1 MIRFFGRML
10 EAVPNRLASES
21 SPYLLQHKDNPVDWY
36 PWGSEAFSRARA
48 EGKPVFLSI
57 GYSTCHWCHVMEHE
71 SFENESLAKALN
83 RDFVAIKV
91 DREERP
97 DVDDIYMAAVQA
109 MTGSGGW
116 PLSLFLTPEGKPFYG
131 GTYFPPE
138 DRWGRPGFATV
149 LTSVARAWKERP
161 EQIEESAGEMHRHLE
176 SLSRGLP
183 EAEGVGPETLA
194 RAAHAL
200 ASDFDGAHGGFGGAP
215 KFPPSMRLELLLRW
229 GRRSGDPSAREMVEK
244 TLEAMAAG
252 GMYDQIGGG
261 FHRYS
266 VDERWL
272 VPHFEKMLYDNA
284 MLARLYLLAARAYG
298 REDFRRVARETLDY
312 LIREMTP
319 PGGGFFAAQDADS
332 GGHEGTYYVWNP
344 ESVLEAVGASAAPI
358 VRARFGVT
366 PRGNF
371 EAGETVLS
379 VVRGVPE
386 LAREFG
392 RSEAEV
398 EEILSSA
405 RRKMYELRARRVPP
419 GTDDKLLTDWTAL
432 AISAFALGARLCA
445 EPRYEQA
452 ARDAASRIL
461 GGCRRGGELLHRE
474 RNGRCDIPG
483 FSTDYAFSVEALL
496 DLYEATFDPRYFR
509 EAAALQEE
517 LDRRFTDAR
526 GGYALSTDAHD
537 GLILRPR
544 ELYDGATPSSNS
556 VSASNLLRLASFTG
570 EERYRKRAD
579 ELFTA
584 ASGYL
589 SRAPLALPRML
600 CALDFATAAPRE
612 VVLAGDLG
620 SADFEALRA
629 AVDRSPQLNRV
640 LAHADR
646 DESLADLVPI
656 LAGRG
661 GPSGAARAW
670 VCRDFACGLPVSDAA
685 ELQTALDG

>member
-1 MIRFFGRML
+1 
-10 EAVPNRLASES
+10 
-21 SPYLLQHKDNPVDWY
+21 
-36 PWGSEAFSRARA
+36 
-48 EGKPVFLSI
+48 
-57 GYSTCHWCHVMEHE
+57 
-71 SFENESLAKALN
+71 
-83 RDFVAIKV
+83 
-91 DREERP
+91 
-97 DVDDIYMAAVQA
+97 
-109 MTGSGGW
+109 
-116 PLSLFLTPEGKPFYG
+116 
-131 GTYFPPE
+131 
-138 DRWGRPGFATV
+138 
-149 LTSVARAWKERP
+149 
-161 EQIEESAGEMHRHLE
+161 
-176 SLSRGLP
+176 LP

-358 VRARFGVT
+358 VARGSASRPAATSKRAR
-366 PRGNF
+366 
-371 EAGETVLS
+371 TVLS
-379 VVRGVPE
+379 VVRGSPG
-386 LAREFG
+386 A
-392 RSEAEV
+392 
-398 EEILSSA
+398 
-405 RRKMYELRARRVPP
+405 RARVRPERGGSRGDPLVGPAEDVRAP
-419 GTDDKLLTDWTAL
+419 SPKGPARNGRQAPDGLDPR
-432 AISAFALGARLCA
+432 SRSPAFALGARLCA

-517 LDRRFTDAR
+517 LDRPLHRRAR
-526 GGYALSTDAHD
+526 RVRS
-537 GLILRPR
+537 
-544 ELYDGATPSSNS
+544 
-556 VSASNLLRLASFTG
+556 
-570 EERYRKRAD
+570 
-579 ELFTA
+579 
-584 ASGYL
+584 
-589 SRAPLALPRML
+589 
-600 CALDFATAAPRE
+600 LDR
-612 VVLAGDLG
+612 
-620 SADFEALRA
+620 
-629 AVDRSPQLNRV
+629 RS
-640 LAHADR
+640 
-646 DESLADLVPI
+646 
-656 LAGRG
+656 
-661 GPSGAARAW
+661 
-670 VCRDFACGLPVSDAA
+670 
-685 ELQTALDG
+685 